1 MFHICYS
8 FQEAIVKYGVS
19 KMDIFQTNDLFEKKD
34 MANVT
39 NTILALGR
47 AVSFLLCCSKHPLKI
62 GFTHTHHSKDNVT
75 NIFLALG

>member
-1 MFHICYS
+1 MFHIFYS

-19 KMDIFQTNDLFEKKD
+19 KMDIVQTNDLFEKKD

-47 AVSFLLCCSKHPLKI
+47 AVSFFAWLNKSLP
-62 GFTHTHHSKDNVT
+62 
-75 NIFLALG
+75 